1 MAMSHP
7 ICAGVMCHSRTS
19 TGRTNAS
26 DSASK
31 ASKNVA
37 LPTMMRARRC
47 QREKGTPSRRAINS
61 EELTKLRRNAI
72 RTLDRRQMAR
82 PRKDAER
89 RLRNRLVELPRHGD
103 RRRVI
108 VLADDNRD
116 RHRERA
122 ELPARVGRAEQ
133 LAARRIAIR
142 IVGDED

>member
-37 LPTMMRARRC
+37 LPTTMRARRC
-47 QREKGTPSRRAINS
+47 QREKGTLSRRAISS
-61 EELTKLRRNAI
+61 EELTKLRRDAI

-89 RLRNRLVELPRHGD
+89 RLRNRLVELSRHGD
-103 RRRVI
+103 VFF
-108 VLADDNRD
+108 AFKSKDDNRQVATD
-116 RHRERA
+116 PMR
-122 ELPARVGRAEQ
+122 PKT
-133 LAARRIAIR
+133 
-142 IVGDED
+142 